1 MMSDA
6 PAMPIETMNER
17 IQRCPFN
24 KWLGLEVVA
33 ATPETLEMHVSF
45 REEMAGNPDTGAIHG
60 GVLSAIVDAAASY
73 AVAAAV
79 GRIGATLDMRV
90 DYHRGA
96 KPGRLVAYGTM
107 VKAGRTINTVDVR
120 VNDTSGKLVCSGRV
134 VYFLSAQ

>member
-6 PAMPIETMNER
+6 PAMPIEVMNER

-33 ATPETLEMHVSF
+33 ATPETLEMHAGW
-45 REEMAGNPDTGAIHG
+45 RDEMAGNPDTGAVHG
-60 GVLSAIVDAAASY
+60 GVLSAVVDAAASY
-73 AVAAAV
+73 AVAAAT

-96 KPGRLVAYGTM
+96 KSGGLVAHGVM

-120 VNDTSGKLVCSGRV
+120 VTDSSGKLVCSGRV
-134 VYFLSAQ
+134 VYFLSVQ